1 VKPPKV
7 TYSTIDEYIA
17 GYPPEVQ
24 EILQKVRKVIH
35 AAAPEATEAIKYGIP
50 TFILK
55 GNLVHFGAF
64 KEHLGFFPT
73 PSGIVAFQEELAKY
87 AQSKGTI
94 RFPYSQPIPYDLITR
109 VVKARVR
116 EVTAEAAAKA
126 RPRKAAK

>member
-1 VKPPKV
+1 MTPPKA

-17 GYPPEVQ
+17 LYPPEVQ
-24 EILQKVRKVIH
+24 EILRKVREVIH

-50 TFILK
+50 TFVLG

-73 PSGIVAFQEELAKY
+73 PSGIEAFHDELAKY

-109 VVKARVR
+109 VVKARVK
-116 EVTAEAAAKA
+116 EVTEKAQAKA
-126 RPRKAAK
+126 RTRKGAR

>member
-1 VKPPKV
+1 MKPPKA
-7 TYSTIDEYIA
+7 TYTTIDEYIA

-24 EILQKVRKVIH
+24 EILQKVRRVIH

-50 TFILK
+50 TFILQ

-73 PSGIVAFQEELAKY
+73 PSGIVAFQDELAKY

-94 RFPYSQPIPYDLITR
+94 RFPYNQPFPYELITR
-109 VVKARVR
+109 VVKARVK

-126 RPRKAAK
+126 KGKKGAR

>member
-1 VKPPKV
+1 MKPPKA
-7 TYSTIDEYIA
+7 TYTTIDEYIA

-24 EILQKVRKVIH
+24 EILQKVRRVIH

-50 TFILK
+50 TFILQ

-73 PSGIVAFQEELAKY
+73 PSGIVAFQDELAKY

-94 RFPYSQPIPYDLITR
+94 RFPSLTP
-109 VVKARVR
+109 
-116 EVTAEAAAKA
+116 
-126 RPRKAAK
+126 PRMWAVS

>member
-1 VKPPKV
+1 MKPPKV

-17 GYPPEVQ
+17 GYPPDA
-24 EILQKVRKVIH
+24 QKVLRKVRQVVH
-35 AAAPEATEAIKYGIP
+35 EAAPEATEAIKYGIP
-50 TFILK
+50 TFVLG

-73 PSGIVAFQEELAKY
+73 PSGIVAFQDELAKY

-109 VVKARVR
+109 VVKARVK
-116 EVTAEAAAKA
+116 EVSDKA
-126 RPRKAAK
+126 RAKGKKGAS